1 MMIQSY
7 EDIIHGCLNFITLT
21 LTFSIFLSN
30 DIDRLFFVFLLIDLI
45 FFEEGHL
52 VKIYWPATL
61 HAD

>member
-7 EDIIHGCLNFITLT
+7 EDIIHGCLNFITLTLT

-52 VKIYWPATL
+52 GKIY
-61 HAD
+61 

>member
-52 VKIYWPATL
+52 VKIY
-61 HAD
+61 

>member
-7 EDIIHGCLNFITLT
+7 EDIIHGCLNFITRT

-52 VKIYWPATL
+52 VKIY
-61 HAD
+61 